1 MLPYAP
7 TLEYVDNHANWH
19 DYFPVDSRHILILF
33 VLGISGWSP
42 LVCQHPVR
50 DSTTVVFAFGV
61 ELFFLVCSRVM
72 SFCFS
77 RPLEIKFKKINLIL
91 YRNEIRRIISSS
103 IMTHPGIV

>member
-1 MLPYAP
+1 MPPYAP
-7 TLEYVDNHANWH
+7 LLEYVDNHANWH
-19 DYFPVDSRHILILF
+19 DYFPVDSRHIFVLF
-33 VLGISGWSP
+33 VFGISGWSP

-103 IMTHPGIV
+103 IMTHPGTV